1 LKFHAQ
7 IFCTRSLIKN
17 FCFPMEVGCPVLK
30 SSCDKFVPKFNDCNH
45 FLFCGEFYYSP
56 AAAAAKLFCCLTSLG
71 FFAVM
76 HHLFACRTFFMTE
89 LGAGDVD
96 VAVGEESCS
105 GAVCHSSTAA
115 SEESQ
120 DCIWTLSEQPNDST
134 NELLGT
140 GIDAGSGM
148 LADADSKPELKRK
161 TGDAEEANLNLE
173 ITRQAETRSTATVL
187 VKRELSPCA
196 LMASVQEQEE
206 EELEEEEEE
215 EEGDDDDDV
224 VEEPA
229 ESATPY
235 QQIQHSGGRLA
246 PFGQF
251 GRSHELP
258 PSLCMPWLSWSP
270 VGRDRHA
277 SSSSYTHGD
286 TIPKMRSSACVG
298 MGGGLSSGAGLAGVT
313 VGGGSA
319 SGSLGQ
325 RDLDMSVGQLAT
337 VVANVQNKRWSVAGA
352 GPELTLLRVKLDD
365 VQRELCELQSKH
377 ELMTL
382 EYQDVLNELD
392 CCRASKGR
400 LEMELHD
407 CRLEAVKSK
416 GDVELLV
423 QQKQLAERQA
433 MEFQLKLQARQAE
446 LDDLRRQHA
455 EIDNK
460 DHRHY
465 HHHQRRR
472 DHEQQQQQQQQQ
484 QQHLQKH
491 EQLIASTL
499 MMEYEQAC
507 AEVAGLKDRC
517 RLLEAET
524 VELGSALRLAQD
536 ECRHIRAG
544 RERDLE
550 QHRLKISSFEECQ
563 VSLYQQLHK
572 IAQQRDILRSENDML
587 KQQLQDLCGDMTS
600 CCCIIVRPMASFV
613 DEEHWQENLNVRQKH
628 EEAMRVLRRQHDGVL
643 SEYRHVMS
651 ERDSVL
657 KENERLSE
665 EKGNLLKKVKSSESD
680 RHALIEQLKTVEAQ
694 IEAVRQ
700 ERDALQQQL
709 KARDEQLR
717 DRLLAVASAYATAS
731 GRQMR
736 QVDAVDNGMNPYMDP
751 DQSITSE
758 ESVSELTSTTNA
770 TTTPNSAVGRCAD
783 ADYDKLRRL
792 ADGLDEELTLV
803 RQEVEAAK
811 QQRDWALGE
820 RQRIVSERESM
831 RSMCDNL
838 RKERDDAITR
848 LAVAIRDSDEIMRQK
863 DQAEREIRKIKEK
876 IEMDERRVTNVES
889 TPSNSHDSAIDA
901 DMAEWEVETLELNM
915 NGAQKNE
922 DLGLELRGGRDDPVF
937 GQLVP
942 IYVTSVAVGSRL
954 DGVLR
959 TYDCIMMVNNIDVSL
974 MERRSVMDILR
985 NSSAVKMVIKRR
997 RLVGMKLI
1005 SVPLAAASDGDVG
1018 IVFEDGVYVSK
1029 IKTSSAAAKAGHLAV
1044 GDRLVYINDVPV
1056 ENRSA
1061 STVEELVRS
1070 FNGCGLVLAV
1080 VKSPPVMSPI
1090 TPSSSTFPFQTS
1102 LHSSSSAQ
1110 MKHQDSC
1117 ANCQST
1123 AAAAAAV
1130 VVTKQ
1135 KRDFAVQVSFV
1146 VTETHAPVKKYESLF
1161 DKMHDKIF
1169 GRSERKATVRAAA
1182 AVPIDTTDTPNESS
1196 KRWHNGQTCDRR
1208 ARPSSVYSCYTVVDR
1223 SNSKGGVT
1231 AEQQVLQ
1238 QLDSILEASERECD
1252 NKNKNNN
1259 NNNNNKALL
1268 LGVMNS
1274 ERSGGG
1280 TWPKYKPNVN
1290 GSGVEMAN
1298 VANGTV
1304 EPSPPQA
1311 LTLAPAPAPA
1321 PDKFAGRRSALQA
1334 FHGKIVDK
1342 QSAVESRLRNTFA
1355 KRSSKIRSTE
1365 ARPVSYHPTSVISG
1379 QYSLTGSKFSAR
1391 PMSPLVGGNIHST
1404 SSSSPSDDS
1413 PPQCLSLD
1421 SPAASSPL
1429 HHAAAGHKNL
1439 AYYGNH
1445 LNQGNHGRPGSLMM
1459 FKPNLQLHV
1468 AHAMPVVAN
1477 TTNNNNNNNNR
1488 YSPCLAFDHQS
1499 PMASHIHDQD
1509 VDQRS
1514 YASQS
1519 SGSRG
1524 AAAVAGLF
1532 GSAAGD
1538 HQQCSSKSLHRL
1550 DAGRYHAAIHSLSRT
1565 KRVSNKLERVIPL
1578 HSFSSDEY
1586 NNQSGGGR
1594 LIKGDVR
1601 TLHIEKRSSHEG
1613 LGISVASSGNG
1624 VFVSSVSENSLA
1636 ARHGLQVGDQLL
1648 EVCGIN
1654 MRSANFQ
1661 HASNVLSHLGRSE
1674 QITLMVQYNPNK
1686 YTREMTDY
1694 HSVCSTPRATP
1705 SSMLSTQGSKAFM
1718 SQDSSLQSTSATQSH
1733 ELLTGSHCSV
1743 HYEPRFVFLK
1753 RDSDDWGFTLIG
1765 GNAIGIFVDDV
1776 KPAVACV
1783 VGPDTLRT
1791 GDQILEFDG
1800 VNFRKLTLEQALME
1814 IGQRSVGS
1822 EVSVLVQYNDSR
1834 YQKCKRGAGDSFYVR
1849 VTVDRQAEN
1858 TDELS
1863 FRSGDILRVDNTV
1876 FNGVAGL
1883 WRAWLVDQEGRE
1895 RSCGIIPSKNRL
1907 EEEFLF
1913 KRSGSEISTVEGTS
1927 TEGGGGSRRGTIRRS
1942 LKFIRRSSRSS
1953 HQRTPSKESRD
1964 LESDSTIID
1973 ELYQRVERLDYKQ
1986 KRPLLL
1992 LGTLVDV
1999 IVAKLLEDYPKMFVQ
2014 CVPGKCV
2021 KPMPVP
2027 ALEQGLLQNLYV
2039 DYRKR
2044 DKLFEITRVA
2054 VVKDLIDKGYH
2065 CILHVNPLAIERL
2078 HRLQIYPVV
2087 IFVKFKN
2094 FKQIKELCD
2103 DRLSSKQAKEM
2114 FENAAKVE
2122 AECHHLFSATIH
2134 GPHHSIK
2141 HICQQIACTVEHEQK
2156 KTLWIIS
2163 GDTM

>member
-1 LKFHAQ
+1 
-7 IFCTRSLIKN
+7 
-17 FCFPMEVGCPVLK
+17 
-30 SSCDKFVPKFNDCNH
+30 
-45 FLFCGEFYYSP
+45 
-56 AAAAAKLFCCLTSLG
+56 
-71 FFAVM
+71 
-76 HHLFACRTFFMTE
+76 
-89 LGAGDVD
+89 
-96 VAVGEESCS
+96 
-105 GAVCHSSTAA
+105 
-115 SEESQ
+115 
-120 DCIWTLSEQPNDST
+120 
-134 NELLGT
+134 LLN
-140 GIDAGSGM
+140 
-148 LADADSKPELKRK
+148 R
-161 TGDAEEANLNLE
+161 
-173 ITRQAETRSTATVL
+173 
-187 VKRELSPCA
+187 
-196 LMASVQEQEE
+196 
-206 EELEEEEEE
+206 
-215 EEGDDDDDV
+215 
-224 VEEPA
+224 
-229 ESATPY
+229 
-235 QQIQHSGGRLA
+235 
-246 PFGQF
+246 
-251 GRSHELP
+251 
-258 PSLCMPWLSWSP
+258 
-270 VGRDRHA
+270 
-277 SSSSYTHGD
+277 
-286 TIPKMRSSACVG
+286 
-298 MGGGLSSGAGLAGVT
+298 
-313 VGGGSA
+313 
-319 SGSLGQ
+319 
-325 RDLDMSVGQLAT
+325 
-337 VVANVQNKRWSVAGA
+337 
-352 GPELTLLRVKLDD
+352 
-365 VQRELCELQSKH
+365 
-377 ELMTL
+377 
-382 EYQDVLNELD
+382 
-392 CCRASKGR
+392 
-400 LEMELHD
+400 
-407 CRLEAVKSK
+407 
-416 GDVELLV
+416 
-423 QQKQLAERQA
+423 
-433 MEFQLKLQARQAE
+433 
-446 LDDLRRQHA
+446 
-455 EIDNK
+455 
-460 DHRHY
+460 
-465 HHHQRRR
+465 
-472 DHEQQQQQQQQQ
+472 
-484 QQHLQKH
+484 
-491 EQLIASTL
+491 
-499 MMEYEQAC
+499 
-507 AEVAGLKDRC
+507 
-517 RLLEAET
+517 
-524 VELGSALRLAQD
+524 
-536 ECRHIRAG
+536 
-544 RERDLE
+544 
-550 QHRLKISSFEECQ
+550 
-563 VSLYQQLHK
+563 
-572 IAQQRDILRSENDML
+572 
-587 KQQLQDLCGDMTS
+587 
-600 CCCIIVRPMASFV
+600 
-613 DEEHWQENLNVRQKH
+613 
-628 EEAMRVLRRQHDGVL
+628 
-643 SEYRHVMS
+643 
-651 ERDSVL
+651 
-657 KENERLSE
+657 
-665 EKGNLLKKVKSSESD
+665 
-680 RHALIEQLKTVEAQ
+680 
-694 IEAVRQ
+694 
-700 ERDALQQQL
+700 
-709 KARDEQLR
+709 
-717 DRLLAVASAYATAS
+717 
-731 GRQMR
+731 
-736 QVDAVDNGMNPYMDP
+736 
-751 DQSITSE
+751 
-758 ESVSELTSTTNA
+758 
-770 TTTPNSAVGRCAD
+770 
-783 ADYDKLRRL
+783 
-792 ADGLDEELTLV
+792 
-803 RQEVEAAK
+803 
-811 QQRDWALGE
+811 
-820 RQRIVSERESM
+820 
-831 RSMCDNL
+831 
-838 RKERDDAITR
+838 
-848 LAVAIRDSDEIMRQK
+848 
-863 DQAEREIRKIKEK
+863 EK

-1102 LHSSSSAQ
+1102 LHSSSAQ

-1196 KRWHNGQTCDRR
+1196 KRWHNGQNSDRR

-1252 NKNKNNN
+1252 SKNN

-1304 EPSPPQA
+1304 EPSPP
-1311 LTLAPAPAPA
+1311 LASAPAPA

-1379 QYSLTGSKFSAR
+1379 QYSLIGSKFSAR

-1421 SPAASSPL
+1421 STAASSPL

-1468 AHAMPVVAN
+1468 AHAMPVVTN
-1477 TTNNNNNNNNR
+1477 TTNSNNNNR

-1550 DAGRYHAAIHSLSRT
+1550 DAGRYHPAIHSLSRT
-1565 KRVSNKLERVIPL
+1565 KRGIEFMCNVEFNAYYYYCYYFIVSNKLERVIPL

-1586 NNQSGGGR
+1586 NNQCGGGR

-1654 MRSANFQ
+1654 MRSANIQ

-1674 QITLMVQYNPNK
+1674 QITLMVQYNPNR

-1733 ELLTGSHCSV
+1733 ELLTGSHCSI

-1822 EVSVLVQYNDSR
+1822 EVSVLVQYNDSSAILEEEFLFKR
-1834 YQKCKRGAGDSFYVR
+1834 SGSEISTVEGTSTEGGGGSRRGTIRRSLKFIRRSSRSSHQRTPSKESRDLESDSTIIDELYQRVERLDYKQKRPLLLLGTLVDVIVAKLLEDYPKMFVQCVPECVKPMPVPALEQGLLQNLYVDYRKRDKLFEITRVAVVKDLIDKGYHCILHVNPLAIERLHRLQIYPVVIFVKFKNFKQIKELCDDRLSSKQAKEMFENAAKVEAECHHLFSGYQKCKRGAGDSFYVR

-2014 CVPGKCV
+2014 CVPECV

>member
-1 LKFHAQ
+1 
-7 IFCTRSLIKN
+7 
-17 FCFPMEVGCPVLK
+17 MV
-30 SSCDKFVPKFNDCNH
+30 
-45 FLFCGEFYYSP
+45 
-56 AAAAAKLFCCLTSLG
+56 
-71 FFAVM
+71 
-76 HHLFACRTFFMTE
+76 
-89 LGAGDVD
+89 
-96 VAVGEESCS
+96 
-105 GAVCHSSTAA
+105 
-115 SEESQ
+115 
-120 DCIWTLSEQPNDST
+120 
-134 NELLGT
+134 
-140 GIDAGSGM
+140 
-148 LADADSKPELKRK
+148 
-161 TGDAEEANLNLE
+161 
-173 ITRQAETRSTATVL
+173 
-187 VKRELSPCA
+187 
-196 LMASVQEQEE
+196 
-206 EELEEEEEE
+206 
-215 EEGDDDDDV
+215 
-224 VEEPA
+224 
-229 ESATPY
+229 
-235 QQIQHSGGRLA
+235 
-246 PFGQF
+246 
-251 GRSHELP
+251 
-258 PSLCMPWLSWSP
+258 
-270 VGRDRHA
+270 
-277 SSSSYTHGD
+277 
-286 TIPKMRSSACVG
+286 
-298 MGGGLSSGAGLAGVT
+298 
-313 VGGGSA
+313 
-319 SGSLGQ
+319 
-325 RDLDMSVGQLAT
+325 
-337 VVANVQNKRWSVAGA
+337 
-352 GPELTLLRVKLDD
+352 
-365 VQRELCELQSKH
+365 
-377 ELMTL
+377 
-382 EYQDVLNELD
+382 
-392 CCRASKGR
+392 
-400 LEMELHD
+400 
-407 CRLEAVKSK
+407 
-416 GDVELLV
+416 
-423 QQKQLAERQA
+423 
-433 MEFQLKLQARQAE
+433 
-446 LDDLRRQHA
+446 
-455 EIDNK
+455 
-460 DHRHY
+460 
-465 HHHQRRR
+465 
-472 DHEQQQQQQQQQ
+472 
-484 QQHLQKH
+484 
-491 EQLIASTL
+491 
-499 MMEYEQAC
+499 EYEQAC

-587 KQQLQDLCGDMTS
+587 KQQLQDLCGDMT
-600 CCCIIVRPMASFV
+600 R
-613 DEEHWQENLNVRQKH
+613 NLNVRQKH

-736 QVDAVDNGMNPYMDP
+736 QVDAVVDNGMNPYMDP

-1056 ENRSA
+1056 DNRSA

-1080 VKSPPVMSPI
+1080 VKSPP
-1090 TPSSSTFPFQTS
+1090 
-1102 LHSSSSAQ
+1102 
-1110 MKHQDSC
+1110 DSC

-1123 AAAAAAV
+1123 AAAAAV

-1196 KRWHNGQTCDRR
+1196 KRWHNGQNSDRR

-1252 NKNKNNN
+1252 NKN
-1259 NNNNNKALL
+1259 NNKALL

-1304 EPSPPQA
+1304 EPSPP
-1311 LTLAPAPAPA
+1311 LASAPAPA

-1379 QYSLTGSKFSAR
+1379 QYSLIGSKFSAR

-1421 SPAASSPL
+1421 STAASSPL

-1445 LNQGNHGRPGSLMM
+1445 LNQGNHGRPG
-1459 FKPNLQLHV
+1459 H
-1468 AHAMPVVAN
+1468 
-1477 TTNNNNNNNNR
+1477 
-1488 YSPCLAFDHQS
+1488 
-1499 PMASHIHDQD
+1499 
-1509 VDQRS
+1509 
-1514 YASQS
+1514 
-1519 SGSRG
+1519 
-1524 AAAVAGLF
+1524 
-1532 GSAAGD
+1532 
-1538 HQQCSSKSLHRL
+1538 
-1550 DAGRYHAAIHSLSRT
+1550 
-1565 KRVSNKLERVIPL
+1565 
-1578 HSFSSDEY
+1578 
-1586 NNQSGGGR
+1586 
-1594 LIKGDVR
+1594 
-1601 TLHIEKRSSHEG
+1601 
-1613 LGISVASSGNG
+1613 
-1624 VFVSSVSENSLA
+1624 
-1636 ARHGLQVGDQLL
+1636 
-1648 EVCGIN
+1648 
-1654 MRSANFQ
+1654 
-1661 HASNVLSHLGRSE
+1661 
-1674 QITLMVQYNPNK
+1674 
-1686 YTREMTDY
+1686 
-1694 HSVCSTPRATP
+1694 
-1705 SSMLSTQGSKAFM
+1705 
-1718 SQDSSLQSTSATQSH
+1718 
-1733 ELLTGSHCSV
+1733 
-1743 HYEPRFVFLK
+1743 
-1753 RDSDDWGFTLIG
+1753 
-1765 GNAIGIFVDDV
+1765 
-1776 KPAVACV
+1776 
-1783 VGPDTLRT
+1783 
-1791 GDQILEFDG
+1791 
-1800 VNFRKLTLEQALME
+1800 
-1814 IGQRSVGS
+1814 
-1822 EVSVLVQYNDSR
+1822 
-1834 YQKCKRGAGDSFYVR
+1834 
-1849 VTVDRQAEN
+1849 
-1858 TDELS
+1858 
-1863 FRSGDILRVDNTV
+1863 
-1876 FNGVAGL
+1876 
-1883 WRAWLVDQEGRE
+1883 
-1895 RSCGIIPSKNRL
+1895 
-1907 EEEFLF
+1907 
-1913 KRSGSEISTVEGTS
+1913 
-1927 TEGGGGSRRGTIRRS
+1927 
-1942 LKFIRRSSRSS
+1942 
-1953 HQRTPSKESRD
+1953 
-1964 LESDSTIID
+1964 
-1973 ELYQRVERLDYKQ
+1973 
-1986 KRPLLL
+1986 
-1992 LGTLVDV
+1992 
-1999 IVAKLLEDYPKMFVQ
+1999 
-2014 CVPGKCV
+2014 
-2021 KPMPVP
+2021 
-2027 ALEQGLLQNLYV
+2027 
-2039 DYRKR
+2039 
-2044 DKLFEITRVA
+2044 
-2054 VVKDLIDKGYH
+2054 
-2065 CILHVNPLAIERL
+2065 
-2078 HRLQIYPVV
+2078 
-2087 IFVKFKN
+2087 
-2094 FKQIKELCD
+2094 
-2103 DRLSSKQAKEM
+2103 
-2114 FENAAKVE
+2114 
-2122 AECHHLFSATIH
+2122 
-2134 GPHHSIK
+2134 
-2141 HICQQIACTVEHEQK
+2141 
-2156 KTLWIIS
+2156 
-2163 GDTM
+2163 

>member
-1 LKFHAQ
+1 LMDHPQCLQSTSEKGLSSG
-7 IFCTRSLIKN
+7 IFILLS
-17 FCFPMEVGCPVLK
+17 V
-30 SSCDKFVPKFNDCNH
+30 
-45 FLFCGEFYYSP
+45 
-56 AAAAAKLFCCLTSLG
+56 
-71 FFAVM
+71 
-76 HHLFACRTFFMTE
+76 TE
-89 LGAGDVD
+89 LGAAAAD
-96 VAVGEESCS
+96 VAVVVGEESCS

-115 SEESQ
+115 SKESE

-134 NELLGT
+134 NELPTGVEAGT
-140 GIDAGSGM
+140 EM
-148 LADADSKPELKRK
+148 LADADNKPTLKHK
-161 TGDAEEANLNLE
+161 TGDAEETNLNLE
-173 ITRQAETRSTATVL
+173 ISRQAETRSTATVL

-196 LMASVQEQEE
+196 LMASVQEKEE
-206 EELEEEEEE
+206 EELEVEEEEE
-215 EEGDDDDDV
+215 DDDDDV

-229 ESATPY
+229 DESAASY
-235 QQIQHSGGRLA
+235 QQIQQGGGGRL

-258 PSLCMPWLSWSP
+258 PSMCLPWLSWNP
-270 VGRDRHA
+270 LGRDRHA

-286 TIPKMRSSACVG
+286 TIPKMRSSACLG
-298 MGGGLSSGAGLAGVT
+298 MGGGLSSGAGLGGVT

-325 RDLDMSVGQLAT
+325 RDLDMSVGHLAT
-337 VVANVQNKRWSVAGA
+337 VVANAQNKRWSVAGA

-433 MEFQLKLQARQAE
+433 MELQLKLQARQAE
-446 LDDLRRQHA
+446 LDDLRRQYA
-455 EIDNK
+455 EMDNK

-465 HHHQRRR
+465 HHHHRRR
-472 DHEQQQQQQQQQ
+472 DHEQQQQQQQ
-484 QQHLQKH
+484 KH
-491 EQLIASTL
+491 EQLITSTL

-587 KQQLQDLCGDMTS
+587 KQQLQDLCGDMT
-600 CCCIIVRPMASFV
+600 R
-613 DEEHWQENLNVRQKH
+613 NLNVRQKH

-717 DRLLAVASAYATAS
+717 DRLLAAATAYTTAS
-731 GRQMR
+731 VGRQLM
-736 QVDAVDNGMNPYMDP
+736 QVDAGDSGINPYMDP
-751 DQSITSE
+751 DQSITSA
-758 ESVSELTSTTNA
+758 ESVSELTSTATTNA
-770 TTTPNSAVGRCAD
+770 TTTAAAGPTVGRRAD

-959 TYDCIMMVNNIDVSL
+959 IYDCIMMVNNIDVSL

-1102 LHSSSSAQ
+1102 LSSSAQ
-1110 MKHQDSC
+1110 MRHQDSC
-1117 ANCQST
+1117 VNCQQSSAT
-1123 AAAAAAV
+1123 AASASAAASAAAAAA

-1146 VTETHAPVKKYESLF
+1146 VTETQAPVKKYESLF

-1182 AVPIDTTDTPNESS
+1182 AVPIDTTDTPNESN
-1196 KRWHNGQTCDRR
+1196 KRWHGGQTSERR

-1252 NKNKNNN
+1252 N
-1259 NNNNNKALL
+1259 NNNNKALL

-1280 TWPKYKPNVN
+1280 TWPKYKPNITG
-1290 GSGVEMAN
+1290 GSAEMTN
-1298 VANGTV
+1298 VANGTL
-1304 EPSPPQA
+1304 EPPQA
-1311 LTLAPAPAPA
+1311 QAPTLAPAPAPTS
-1321 PDKFAGRRSALQA
+1321 DKFTGRRSALQA
-1334 FHGKIVDK
+1334 FHGKIFDK

-1365 ARPVSYHPTSVISG
+1365 ARPVSYHPTSVIPG
-1379 QYSLTGSKFSAR
+1379 QYSLIGSKFSAR
-1391 PMSPLVGGNIHST
+1391 PMSPLVGGNIHSI

-1421 SPAASSPL
+1421 NTTASSL
-1429 HHAAAGHKNL
+1429 HHAAAEHNNL

-1468 AHAMPVVAN
+1468 AHAMPVV
-1477 TTNNNNNNNNR
+1477 TNKHR

-1499 PMASHIHDQD
+1499 PMANDVHDQD
-1509 VDQRS
+1509 IDQRS

-1519 SGSRG
+1519 SGSR

-1532 GSAAGD
+1532 GSVAGD
-1538 HQQCSSKSLHRL
+1538 QQSSSKSLHRL
-1550 DAGRYHAAIHSLSRT
+1550 DAGRYHAAIHTLSRT
-1565 KRVSNKLERVIPL
+1565 KRVSNKLDRVIPL

-1654 MRSANFQ
+1654 MRSANIQ

-1776 KPAVACV
+1776 KPVACI
-1783 VGPDTLRT
+1783 VGPDSLRT

-2014 CVPGKCV
+2014 CVPECV